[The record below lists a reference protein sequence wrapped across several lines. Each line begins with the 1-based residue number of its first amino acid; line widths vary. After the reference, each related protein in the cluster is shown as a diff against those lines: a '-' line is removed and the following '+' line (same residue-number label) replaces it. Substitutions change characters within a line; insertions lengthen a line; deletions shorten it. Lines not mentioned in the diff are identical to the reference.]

1 MATTQDSPKAQALAV
16 IEQLPDDA
24 TMDDILRELA
34 FARMIAEGLADIDAG
49 RLISSEDMKREI
61 ESWARSSGPHE
72 HGNG

>member
-34 FARMIAEGLADIDAG
+34 FARMIAEGLADVDAG
-49 RLISSEDMKREI
+49 RLISSEDVKREI
-61 ESWARSSGPHE
+61 EEYRK
-72 HGNG
+72 

>member
-1 MATTQDSPKAQALAV
+1 MATAQDSPKAQALAV

-34 FARMIAEGLADIDAG
+34 FARMIAEGLADVDAG

-61 ESWARSSGPHE
+61 EE
-72 HGNG
+72 YLK